1 MRRLLV
7 LSLIMAAIAPAA
19 AQVSTLEIQR
29 AAAAAAFGTRLDALR
44 RTRAEMLDDR
54 MKYDRACRGK
64 VTTGRAIGVLLTP
77 PEGVWFLESL
87 VIDNE
92 TTPACR
98 MLVTEIKSRFQQT
111 KGELERIDE
120 EARRR
125 AIYPGV
131 MRDLKRIHGFE

>member
-7 LSLIMAAIAPAA
+7 LSLMMAAIAPAA
-19 AQVSTLEIQR
+19 AQVSTLDLQR
-29 AAAAAAFGTRLDALR
+29 AAAAAAFGMRLDALQ
-44 RTRAEMLDDR
+44 RTRAEMLEDR
-54 MKYDRACRGK
+54 TKYDRACRGK
-64 VTTGRAIGVLLTP
+64 VTTGRAIGIMLTP
-77 PEGVWFLESL
+77 PQATWFLESL

-98 MLVTEIKSRFQQT
+98 MLVTDITSRFQET
-111 KGELERIDE
+111 KRELERIDE